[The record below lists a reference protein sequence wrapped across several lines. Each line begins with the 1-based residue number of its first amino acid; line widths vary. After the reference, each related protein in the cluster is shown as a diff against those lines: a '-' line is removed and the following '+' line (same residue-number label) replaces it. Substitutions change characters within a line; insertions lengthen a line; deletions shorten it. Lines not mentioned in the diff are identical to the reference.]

1 MTGVGPVLAPR
12 AQADHH
18 QVRSLGPQGRRL
30 EAGGGQPARSEGLHH
45 DVGGVPL
52 AAGTRVVLQGQARVL
67 MSGTLRAAAVVAGER
82 LEAGT
87 WFELLGE
94 RLYRTRPGGE

>member
-1 MTGVGPVLAPR
+1 
-12 AQADHH
+12 
-18 QVRSLGPQGRRL
+18 
-30 EAGGGQPARSEGLHH
+30 
-45 DVGGVPL
+45 
-52 AAGTRVVLQGQARVL
+52 
-67 MSGTLRAAAVVAGER
+67 MSGTLRSAAVVAGAR